1 MTDINVNISHLH
13 EKLQMLIKE
22 FKQLQKENNRLLKD
36 ITTAKAEK
44 EATFN
49 QLNQL
54 EQKLAA
60 VQLTSGNWDET
71 EKAGLHKKIDAY
83 LKEIDKCL
91 ALLHA

>member
-1 MTDINVNISHLH
+1 MTDINANISHLQ

-36 ITTAKAEK
+36 IATAKAEK
-44 EATFN
+44 EANSN

-54 EQKLAA
+54 EQKLSA
-60 VQLTSGNWDET
+60 VQLTSGNWNET
-71 EKAGLHKKIDAY
+71 EKVGLQKKIDAY